1 MTYSNTSHG
10 YWLLGITIF
19 LVFIKNL
26 IVTIP
31 ETYINLVCLFLILT
45 IGISHGSLD
54 NLKGNKILILY
65 KIKNKFI
72 FYLAYVIV
80 AAFFTF
86 LWLLSPSFT
95 LLIFLVVASYHFG
108 KEDCTYIEWSDIL
121 YKESIEFNNKRI
133 EQVYYFLKGSIVIWA
148 PLTFHFTETLNIF
161 EILFIDNIT
170 FKNILLYCN
179 DNHIFLI
186 AFCISVL
193 IGFAGFFVETICIIV
208 LNLYLSPLFAFTV
221 YFCFLHSLRHS
232 VSLIKEIEIDIMKK
246 KSKRRF
252 NTKFVDISIDGI
264 KIFLKKALP
273 LTLITAIFFLAS
285 VYTLTNYY
293 ILDDAILKVIFI
305 GLASLTFPHILL
317 EYLIEKNEK

>member
-80 AAFFTF
+80 AAFFAF

-148 PLTFHFTETLNIF
+148 PS
-161 EILFIDNIT
+161 
-170 FKNILLYCN
+170 
-179 DNHIFLI
+179 
-186 AFCISVL
+186 FCL
-193 IGFAGFFVETICIIV
+193 VESHTSCR
-208 LNLYLSPLFAFTV
+208 
-221 YFCFLHSLRHS
+221 YFCAFPCCHLFLETSRSTLGTTCSFDFKFLRISL
-232 VSLIKEIEIDIMKK
+232 
-246 KSKRRF
+246 
-252 NTKFVDISIDGI
+252 
-264 KIFLKKALP
+264 
-273 LTLITAIFFLAS
+273 
-285 VYTLTNYY
+285 
-293 ILDDAILKVIFI
+293 
-305 GLASLTFPHILL
+305 GLHLQLQ
-317 EYLIEKNEK
+317 